1 MLNLFKHQWLPDY
14 IRDYIVKKFPA
25 KHFKV
30 TFEINGHEV
39 PMDQVVGNER
49 HVKRGN
55 VTYTDAEGDSTTCWL
70 FLRRGEITFDSVSF
84 AVDNFALEG
93 IEPGVR
99 KLPRVGKKDEVDKY
113 RKMLKKKLSE
123 AMDYCPGSFWTNST
137 NTPLPTCPAGA
148 ANAS

>member
-14 IRDYIVKKFPA
+14 IREYIVKKFPTQN
-25 KHFKV
+25 FKV
-30 TFEINGHEV
+30 TFEINGRDV

-49 HVKRGN
+49 HIRRGT
-55 VTYTDAEGDSTTCWL
+55 VTYTDTEGNSTTCWL

-84 AVDNFALEG
+84 AVDSFVLEG

-113 RKMLKKKLSE
+113 RKMLKKNFRKRWTIVPDPSWT
-123 AMDYCPGSFWTNST
+123 SFT
-137 NTPLPTCPAGA
+137 NTPLPTCPAGV
-148 ANAS
+148 ASAS